1 MEGYKNNN
9 KKVAPARAAVPQAQY
24 EAEESEEES
33 DEEDDE

>member
-9 KKVAPARAAVPQAQY
+9 KKPVARAAVPQAQY